1 MRISAIVENFRFS
14 FAENSQNNACCV
26 YAQRVA
32 FTKNVALVL
41 QKGMVPLQNFL
52 HIQRAD

>member
-1 MRISAIVENFRFS
+1 MRISAIVEKFHFS
-14 FAENSQNNACCV
+14 LAENSQNNACCV

-32 FTKNVALVL
+32 FTKNVTLVL
-41 QKGMVPLQNFL
+41 QKGMAPAQNFL